1 MLRALVV
8 AVGVV
13 VAGCSGSAPAQFANT
28 DITGVEYG
36 RDFALT
42 DHHGSVRTLADFK
55 GKVVTLF
62 FGYTQC
68 PDACPTS
75 LSTMSAVM
83 QQLGDDAQRV
93 QVLFITVDPER
104 DTEALLADYVPAF
117 DPRFLG
123 LRGDLERT
131 VEVAR
136 EFRVFYRKS
145 GDTSGTAYSVDHS
158 AGTYVVDPQGR
169 LRLHVKH
176 AQSVDSIVADIRLL
190 LAGR

>member
-8 AVGVV
+8 AAALAL
-13 VAGCSGSAPAQFANT
+13 AGCSGPPPARFANT
-28 DITGVEYG
+28 DITGVDYG

-42 DHHGSVRTLADFK
+42 DHFGRARTLADFK

-62 FGYTQC
+62 FGFTQC
-68 PDACPTS
+68 PDVCPTS

-104 DTEALLADYVPAF
+104 DTEALLANYVPTF
-117 DPRFLG
+117 DPGFLG
-123 LRGDLERT
+123 LRGDLEST
-131 VEVAR
+131 AEVAR

-145 GDTSGTAYSVDHS
+145 GDTSGTAYSVDHT
-158 AGTYVVDPQGR
+158 AGTYVIDPQGR

-190 LAGR
+190 LAGQ